1 MMPLVRHVLGDS
13 AAIYVYPSVTLA
25 GVVAAVVVN
34 DGGWAVAGWA
44 VGAVAAVIVVTV
56 KTRRRR

>member
-1 MMPLVRHVLGDS
+1 VRHVLDDS
-13 AAIYVYPSVTLA
+13 AAIYVCLSVTLA

-44 VGAVAAVIVVTV
+44 VGAVAAVIVVAV